1 MLHDLRYAARTLLKR
16 PGFTLVALMT
26 LALGIGGGTMMFT
39 VMNSIVL
46 RPFPF
51 LDTDG
56 LVLLV
61 NNQPYD
67 KSPTRPLTPGNF
79 VTARQRT
86 DLFTSIG
93 AFQAFYFNEPG
104 EGRRPEQ
111 LFGQIVSAG
120 FFEALGVRPIL
131 GRAIEAEDELPGNDN
146 VVVLSHRLWMRR
158 FSGDSTVVGRTFPLE
173 GRNYRVIGVMPEGFG
188 YPTNSEIW
196 GAITVAAKDTMM
208 REYYAYD
215 VVARLRDGLDA
226 DQVTSRLA
234 VKKEATRKGA
244 IVAVPL
250 LDASVREARDPV
262 AIMAI
267 AVCLVLLIACTN
279 VANLLMSRSMAR
291 QREIAVRVAL
301 GAQRGRIV
309 QGLLV
314 ESILLAI
321 VGGGLGVLM
330 AMWGIELLT
339 TAIPVDVTRAIAGW
353 SYISVD
359 ATALL
364 FTLGL
369 SIVTGVVFGL
379 LPALQSSRLE
389 LSDALKEGNSMVIG
403 GRRGA
408 GFRNSLVVVEVAVAL
423 VLLIGAVLLIRTYF
437 DLRYL
442 DRGYRT
448 DRVLSM
454 EVSLPDS
461 TYPGARDV
469 TDFFDRA
476 VARIRDV
483 NGVEGVSV
491 VSPHPAGAM
500 SAIGYYKPMTPIVK
514 DTSGAGPAASFTTIG
529 SDFNHV
535 FDIPLL
541 AGRSFTRT
549 EERERSRSLIVD
561 ERLACRHFGDVKQA
575 IGQGLYIGNDTIACT
590 IVGVVGEIRNVNDGS
605 MGDGAIYIP
614 FGLNARRTSSLAVRI
629 RHDDPE
635 PIMSALTVA
644 IGRVDPNQAISKMR
658 TVDEM
663 ISTQLVGRSLVTIA
677 ISLFAIIALLLAAV
691 GIYSV
696 IAHGI
701 ARRTHEI
708 GLRIAL
714 GANERSV
721 LGLVIRQGMLPVMIG
736 VALGLALAIGV
747 GASLLELVFGTTPAD
762 PFLYIGVAAGLVVVA
777 LLACYIPARRAVRVD
792 PVVALRYE

>member
-1 MLHDLRYAARTLLKR
+1 MLKR
-16 PGFTLVALMT
+16 PAFTLVALLT

-51 LDTDG
+51 LETDG
-56 LVLLV
+56 LVVLA
-61 NNQPYD
+61 NNQPWD
-67 KSPTRPLTPGNF
+67 KSPTRPLSPGNF
-79 VTARQRT
+79 STVRHRT
-86 DLFTSIG
+86 DLFSSIG

-120 FFEALGVRPIL
+120 FFEALGVRPVL
-131 GRAIEAEDELPGNDN
+131 GRTVDAADELPGRDN
-146 VVVLSHRLWMRR
+146 VVVISHRLWLRR
-158 FSGDSTVVGRTFPLE
+158 FGGDSTVVGRTFPLE

-188 YPTNSEIW
+188 YPANSEIW
-196 GAITVAAKDTMM
+196 GAMTVAAKDTSM

-226 DQVTSRLA
+226 DQATSRLA
-234 VKKEATRKGA
+234 PNPDSGQKWA
-244 IVAVPL
+244 IVAFPL
-250 LDASVREARDPV
+250 LDASVREAREPV
-262 AIMAI
+262 AIMGI

-279 VANLLMSRSMAR
+279 VANLLLSRSTAR

-301 GAQRGRIV
+301 GAQRWRII

-321 VGGGLGVLM
+321 IGGGLGVLM
-330 AMWGIELLT
+330 AMWGIELLS

-359 ATALL
+359 TNALL

-369 SIVTGVVFGL
+369 SVVTGVVFGL
-379 LPALQSSRLE
+379 LPAMQTSRPE
-389 LSDALKEGNSMVIG
+389 LSDALKEGSVTVLG
-403 GRRGA
+403 GRKGA
-408 GFRNSLVVVEVAVAL
+408 GFRSSLVVVEVAVAL
-423 VLLIGAVLLIRTYF
+423 VLLVGAVLLIRTYF
-437 DLRYL
+437 DIRYL

-448 DRVLSM
+448 DHVLSM

-461 TYPGARDV
+461 TYPAPRDV
-469 TDFFDRA
+469 ADFFDKA
-476 VARIRDV
+476 VTRIRDV
-483 NGVEGVSV
+483 KGVEGVSV

-500 SAIGYYKPMTPIVK
+500 NAMGRYNVRHPGVK
-514 DTSGAGPAASFTTIG
+514 DRSAMPATASFTTVG
-529 SDFNHV
+529 SDFARV

-541 AGRSFTRT
+541 AGRSFTRE
-549 EERERSRSLIVD
+549 EERERSRSIIVD
-561 ERLACRHFGDVKQA
+561 ERLARRHFGHPNDA
-575 IGQGLYIGNDTIACT
+575 IGHGLYVGNDTTTCF
-590 IVGVVGEIRNVNDGS
+590 IVGVVGEVRNASGGT

-614 FGLNARRTSSLAVRI
+614 FGLNSRRTSSLAVRI
-629 RHDDPE
+629 RHDEPE
-635 PIMSALTVA
+635 QIMSALTNA
-644 IGRVDPNQAISKMR
+644 IARVDPNQAISRMR

-663 ISTQLVGRSLVTIA
+663 IATQLVGRSLVTIA

-696 IAHGI
+696 IAHSI
-701 ARRTHEI
+701 SRRTHEI
-708 GLRIAL
+708 GLRMAL

-721 LGLVIRQGMLPVMIG
+721 LALVVRQGMVPVMIG
-736 VALGLALAIGV
+736 VAIGLALAVGV

-762 PFLYIGVAAGLVVVA
+762 PFAYIGVATGLMLVA
-777 LLACYIPARRAVRVD
+777 LLACYVPARRAVRVD